1 MLSLTMLTQYL
12 ESVKVHI
19 GFPTNR
25 RAGSLPKRW
34 PLMKRAACLAALCL
48 TASLCYAQT
57 EEEEPYHPAP
67 PAEVAKKIDIAREA
81 WRRGDKLG
89 GQART
94 GLLDEHGSGEANL
107 KLLNEQGKAYEEA
120 EASFREA
127 IKLDRKHP
135 LALEAYGRYLLG
147 RGRFGAAA
155 TLIER
160 ALMSPKAKDVFEA
173 EERADLL
180 RVLAGLMERSGHGE
194 RAVNLYRHAV
204 ELNPR
209 DARNNI
215 SLAVALCAQ
224 GEPDAAQPVL
234 KRWLDGTA
242 SGARV
247 TPAQQSL
254 GFYTLGYIQ
263 EQTGKPED
271 AISFYSQA
279 RQAAEKAGAADA
291 SGIAEQAKLAARRVR
306 ALLKELNPDLS
317 KLAQARLEALA
328 KEFKTK
334 DKALYERFDAL
345 AQDAGAKDVRAIAE
359 ALLGISRDLHV
370 QNRPLIAERLSA
382 LNAELNAAAEARQRF
397 AKANWNCN
405 EGVKR
410 KGEAL
415 QDRKAFDAA
424 MQKFFEAKTPTD
436 VEAAKLQTP
445 VKQLEEATKYFQDAL
460 QAWPKLPRAHLELG
474 WCKMAMGEVE
484 VACAHFDAAVLYD
497 PLAPYA
503 LVRQAEVRF
512 LLEDWEGAEE
522 AFARLT
528 RADPEYGPAYLG
540 LARVA
545 TKTGTTYK
553 TIDSALD
560 ALDRAERLGVIAPQ
574 AGEARKMLNDL
585 VARLDRGEKLVP
597 LPGRRRSEAAAA
609 PSATDPFKGVE
620 QNVFGP

>member
-1 MLSLTMLTQYL
+1 MPSRCL
-12 ESVKVHI
+12 
-19 GFPTNR
+19 
-25 RAGSLPKRW
+25 RARS
-34 PLMKRAACLAALCL
+34 AAGLAVLCL
-48 TASLCYAQT
+48 MASASYAQT

-67 PAEVAKKIDIAREA
+67 PAEVAKKIDAAREA

-89 GQART
+89 EQARS
-94 GLLDEHGSGEANL
+94 GLLDEHGNGEANL
-107 KLLNEQGKAYEEA
+107 KLLNEQGKDYEAA
-120 EASFREA
+120 EAAFREA
-127 IKLDRKHP
+127 ITLDRKHP
-135 LALEAYGRYLLG
+135 LALEEYGRYLLG

-155 TLIER
+155 ALLER
-160 ALMSPKAKDVFEA
+160 ALMSPKAKDAFEA

-180 RVLAGLMERSGHGE
+180 RMLAGLMERGGQSE
-194 RAVNLYRHAV
+194 RAVNLYRHAL

-234 KRWLDGTA
+234 KAWLDGTA
-242 SGARV
+242 AGARV

-271 AISFYSQA
+271 ALTSYGQA
-279 RQAAEKAGAADA
+279 RQVAEKAGAADA
-291 SGIAEQAKLAARRVR
+291 SGIAEQAKQAARRVR
-306 ALLKELNPDLS
+306 ALLRELNPDLH
-317 KLAQARLEALA
+317 KLAQARLEALV

-334 DKALYERFDAL
+334 DKPLSERFDAL
-345 AQDAGAKDVRAIAE
+345 AQDAEGKDVRALTE
-359 ALLGISRDLHV
+359 ALAGLSHELHV
-370 QNRPLIAERLSA
+370 QNKPLIAERLLA
-382 LNAELNAAAEARQRF
+382 LNAELSAAAEARQRF

-415 QDRKAFDAA
+415 LERKAFDAA
-424 MQKFFEAKTPTD
+424 MQKYFEAKSPAEI
-436 VEAAKLQTP
+436 EAAKLQTP
-445 VKQLEEATKYFQDAL
+445 VKQLEEAAKYFQDAL
-460 QAWPKLPRAHLELG
+460 QAWPKLPRAHVELG
-474 WCKMAMGEVE
+474 WCRMAMGEVE
-484 VACAHFDAAVLYD
+484 AACAHFDAAVLYD

-512 LLEDWEGAEE
+512 MLEDWEGAEE
-522 AFARLT
+522 SFARLT
-528 RADPEYGPAYLG
+528 RADPEYGRAYLG

-545 TKTGTTYK
+545 AKIGTTYK
-553 TIDSALD
+553 TLDSALD
-560 ALDRAERLGVIAPQ
+560 ALDRAERLGVIATQ
-574 AGEARKMLNDL
+574 AGETRKMLNDL

-597 LPGRRRSEAAAA
+597 LPSRKRSEAAAA
-609 PSATDPFKGVE
+609 PAAADPFKGVE